1 MSSATAA
8 LLAGIVL
15 IALGSVVL
23 ANTGAR
29 RRAARVNAAR
39 AQIGR
44 PTTSRGV
51 AALCV
56 VFIVLGLGL
65 VIGALVG

>member
-8 LLAGIVL
+8 LIAGVFLVALGGIVL
-15 IALGSVVL
+15 
-23 ANTGAR
+23 ANAGAR
-29 RRAARVNAAR
+29 RRAARVNATR

-56 VFIVLGLGL
+56 VFVVVGLVL
-65 VIGALVG
+65 VIGALVS